1 MCIQAA
7 VTQINWASSRK
18 YQLHELEVA
27 SLRDF
32 QSKLCNVAKIQTR
45 NASLD
50 KV

>member
-1 MCIQAA
+1 MRIQAD
-7 VTQINWASSRK
+7 VIQINLASSRK
-18 YQLHELEVA
+18 YQLRELGVA

-32 QSKLCNVAKIQTR
+32 QSKLCCVAKIQTR